1 MHMHP
6 CRTGFCFKSTQPEK
20 MCSLSRHTVGN
31 LKSLWRFAVCNIRKV
46 LLVFTRPAL
55 LASTRLDA
63 VKQRSPSWMSF
74 VLCAS
79 RCYDEVRRPTSLLFF
94 VSLTVLR
101 ASSVQKCQVF
111 ANGLHQGF
119 FESPLIFANE
129 VFATRSKLSLNFL
142 GNIDACLVIWI
153 RLSIYA
159 WPLIA
164 GQLLVN
170 KNDFRY
176 DDSILRPLNR
186 VKKSVQ
192 SCSLTYE

>member
-119 FESPLIFANE
+119 FSNRPWFLP
-129 VFATRSKLSLNFL
+129 TKYSRQGLNCRWTSSEISMHALWYGFDL
-142 GNIDACLVIWI
+142 AYMHDHW
-153 RLSIYA
+153 
-159 WPLIA
+159 
-164 GQLLVN
+164 LLVN
-170 KNDFRY
+170 CW
-176 DDSILRPLNR
+176 SI
-186 VKKSVQ
+186 KTIFAMTIAFSVR
-192 SCSLTYE
+192 